1 MSGSSHIDKVIDII
15 PSIQALS
22 IISYQHQIKKVY
34 IYLNLINLE
43 SDNMGLL
50 LVPYTFNSEY
60 SIEEINNRQH
70 LIAEPVVQ
78 STSFTVRL
86 QSLFRT
92 LTTHQSK
99 NIV

>member
-1 MSGSSHIDKVIDII
+1 M
-15 PSIQALS
+15 
-22 IISYQHQIKKVY
+22 Y

-50 LVPYTFNSEY
+50 LVPYTSNPEY
-60 SIEEINNRQH
+60 SIEEINNRQY

-78 STSFTVRL
+78 SSSFTVLL

-92 LTTHQSK
+92 LTTHQSTILFRFSLRK
-99 NIV
+99 SV

>member
-1 MSGSSHIDKVIDII
+1 M
-15 PSIQALS
+15 
-22 IISYQHQIKKVY
+22 Y

-50 LVPYTFNSEY
+50 LVPYTSNPEY
-60 SIEEINNRQH
+60 SIEEINNRQY

-78 STSFTVRL
+78 SSSFTVRL